1 MTPRDWIRSRAKQLR
16 AEMTPHEKAM
26 WRLLHE
32 GELVALNWRRQA
44 AFGDYVLDFVS
55 HPARMVIE
63 VDGGQHAE
71 TQVIERDEKR
81 SAWLKAEGYQVI
93 RFWNADVLRAPND
106 IWRLIQM
113 TALETPAA
121 ARLLRWREA
130 DLARVHQTNAQ
141 IASSSMEEAPRSGGG
156 GAPSIVRDEP
166 LEAHSS
172 TPLASPPQSSLR
184 DDSSSIEEE
193 RS

>member
-1 MTPRDWIRSRAKQLR
+1 
-16 AEMTPHEKAM
+16 
-26 WRLLHE
+26 
-32 GELVALNWRRQA
+32 
-44 AFGDYVLDFVS
+44 DYVLDVVS

-130 DLARVHQTNAQ
+130 DLAR
-141 IASSSMEEAPRSGGG
+141 SEEHTS
-156 GAPSIVRDEP
+156 E
-166 LEAHSS
+166 L
-172 TPLASPPQSSLR
+172 QSRENL
-184 DDSSSIEEE
+184 
-193 RS
+193 